1 MQTATKRGSPPR
13 ARRGASPHFFGGSPA
28 GAPARQAGGFGVW
41 GRAGPAPPAPGP
53 SRQVPHGGKRVRG
66 AALGKRA
73 GAARV
78 PAGPLSPGRKCR
90 RGLPGR
96 RRPPRGSRG
105 GRGKRERG
113 DFPFSPPLAS
123 PANVPGTRTA
133 PVRRGPGMCG
143 GGNAGAAGFPQ
154 RAAKTGGR
162 RGRKSAPGALPF
174 SLCGPFGAAA
184 HVFGTFCGAL
194 PTHKSIGRV
203 RTRRRC
209 RRRDFAGRPPRC
221 RPRGRWSGG
230 CRQRGA
236 RPPRRRRARSRPQ
249 APRGGC

>member
-41 GRAGPAPPAPGP
+41 GRALPAPPAPGP

-66 AALGKRA
+66 AARGKRPA

-143 GGNAGAAGFPQ
+143 GGKAGAAGFP
-154 RAAKTGGR
+154 RRGMPRRGIGR
-162 RGRKSAPGALPF
+162 RRTF
-174 SLCGPFGAAA
+174 
-184 HVFGTFCGAL
+184 FGTFCGAL

-236 RPPRRRRARSRPQ
+236 RPPR
-249 APRGGC
+249 

>member
-66 AALGKRA
+66 AALGKRPAGAHGGKRVRGAALGKRA

-123 PANVPGTRTA
+123 PAPSPGTRTA
-133 PVRRGPGMCG
+133 PVRRGCGMCG
-143 GGNAGAAGFPQ
+143 GGKAGAAGFP
-154 RAAKTGGR
+154 RRGMPRRGIGR
-162 RGRKSAPGALPF
+162 RRTF
-174 SLCGPFGAAA
+174 
-184 HVFGTFCGAL
+184 FGTFCGAL

-236 RPPRRRRARSRPQ
+236 RPPR
-249 APRGGC
+249 